1 MKIQKMLML
10 LSFCWMSFQLNAQI
24 SIGLKAGYVKAWEE
38 YGDVGLPDDAPIH
51 IRGLQVS
58 ALAYAQLHKN
68 LEIGIEPGFVQRGA
82 ACEPGFIIFNQ
93 DTKMLL
99 NYAELPLILK
109 GKINLLNNKMEVFGK
124 LGYGGSMIMNG
135 SREVRDLSGVF
146 PPVKTDLDIK
156 NNENMER
163 WDHGIYSG
171 LGVAYNLGKHQIF
184 LESSFYHGLRD
195 VDKLNTSKNRS
206 LQFNLGYM
214 MNFGSANL

>member
-1 MKIQKMLML
+1 MKIQKLLML
-10 LSFCWMSFQLNAQI
+10 ISFCWISIQLNAQS

-51 IRGLQVS
+51 IRGLQIS
-58 ALAYAQLHKN
+58 ALAYTHLHRN

-82 ACEPGFIIFNQ
+82 ACEPGFVIFRQ
-93 DTKMLL
+93 DTKLML

-109 GKINLLNNKMEVFGK
+109 GKIKLLNSKIEVFGK
-124 LGYGGSMIMNG
+124 LGYGVSMILKAT
-135 SREVRDLSGVF
+135 REVRDLSGVF

-163 WDHGIYSG
+163 WDHGVYSS

-184 LESSFYHGLRD
+184 FESSFYHGLRD
-195 VDKLNTSKNRS
+195 VDKWNTSMNRS
-206 LQFNLGYM
+206 LQFNVGYM
-214 MNFGSANL
+214 ISLSSNN